1 MSKASGKVTI
11 KKYANRRLYDTESST
26 YITLDRLAQ
35 MVREGR
41 EFEVVDA
48 KSGEDI
54 TRQVLTQI
62 IVDEEARGATM
73 LPINFL
79 KQLIGLYGNSMQ
91 NFVPS
96 YLEAAMDA
104 FQRNQSAVKDAFS
117 GNVFADLAKHNMGA
131 SDSVRIVTNNGSADL
146 DLSKRIA
153 EPRTLLLSRKLVNR
167 SADMIFVVERPDY
180 QANGEWQLKH
190 VIQIALADRV
200 AQRCLRGLH
209 GRRHPILDGIYH
221 LNGGFRPEPEHGV
234 DAYRYAVAG
243 DRFLRFE
250 LIGDDARVDPYDPVD
265 KWDQPIPAGPLHCS
279 QSAKPEQHCA
289 LILPVDAEALERR
302 YHKQDHD
309 RDQDSKRSVDHT
321 SPRQDSAE
329 IL

>member
-1 MSKASGKVTI
+1 MAKSTGKVTI

-73 LPINFL
+73 LPLNFL

-117 GNVFADLAKHNMGA
+117 GNVFADLAKRNMAIFEDA
-131 SDSVRIVTNNGSADL
+131 SRAFAGKKPEPQKATGSEMDQL
-146 DLSKRIA
+146 KA
-153 EPRTLLLSRKLVNR
+153 ELAELQAKVDRLSR
-167 SADMIFVVERPDY
+167 
-180 QANGEWQLKH
+180 
-190 VIQIALADRV
+190 
-200 AQRCLRGLH
+200 
-209 GRRHPILDGIYH
+209 
-221 LNGGFRPEPEHGV
+221 
-234 DAYRYAVAG
+234 
-243 DRFLRFE
+243 
-250 LIGDDARVDPYDPVD
+250 
-265 KWDQPIPAGPLHCS
+265 
-279 QSAKPEQHCA
+279 
-289 LILPVDAEALERR
+289 
-302 YHKQDHD
+302 
-309 RDQDSKRSVDHT
+309 
-321 SPRQDSAE
+321 
-329 IL
+329 

>member
-1 MSKASGKVTI
+1 MAKSSGKVTI

-48 KSGEDI
+48 KTGDDI

-62 IVDEEARGATM
+62 IVDEEARGGTTM

-117 GNVFADLAKHNMGA
+117 GNVFADLAKRNLAMFEDA
-131 SDSVRIVTNNGSADL
+131 SRAFTGKGKGKPEVNPSSSDVDQL
-146 DLSKRIA
+146 KA
-153 EPRTLLLSRKLVNR
+153 ELAALQAKVDKLSR
-167 SADMIFVVERPDY
+167 
-180 QANGEWQLKH
+180 
-190 VIQIALADRV
+190 
-200 AQRCLRGLH
+200 
-209 GRRHPILDGIYH
+209 
-221 LNGGFRPEPEHGV
+221 
-234 DAYRYAVAG
+234 
-243 DRFLRFE
+243 
-250 LIGDDARVDPYDPVD
+250 
-265 KWDQPIPAGPLHCS
+265 
-279 QSAKPEQHCA
+279 
-289 LILPVDAEALERR
+289 
-302 YHKQDHD
+302 
-309 RDQDSKRSVDHT
+309 
-321 SPRQDSAE
+321 
-329 IL
+329 